1 VKQLG
6 DYASGARYVGSN
18 PSAVSRNGVMMFTIA
33 KRLSPEQ
40 MRDVASYL
48 QGMR

>member
-1 VKQLG
+1 
-6 DYASGARYVGSN
+6 
-18 PSAVSRNGVMMFTIA
+18 MFTIA

>member
-1 VKQLG
+1 VKQLN
-6 DYASGARYVGSN
+6 DYAKGTRYGGPN
-18 PSAVSRNGVMMFTIA
+18 PLTASRNGVMMFTIA

-40 MRDVASYL
+40 MRDIASYL